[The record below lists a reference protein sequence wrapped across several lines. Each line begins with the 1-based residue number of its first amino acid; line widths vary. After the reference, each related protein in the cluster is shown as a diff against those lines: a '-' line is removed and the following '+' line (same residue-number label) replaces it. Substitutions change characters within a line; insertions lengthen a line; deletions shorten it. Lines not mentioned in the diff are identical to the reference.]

1 VFNRSTLK
9 APRSVEIRKS
19 ISNFAS
25 CVNRNYSVIISLPAW
40 TALLLNLPSKTV
52 SGGCGSTRSCITF
65 GEMRPRSPRSRR
77 ARQSPSIVLHVRDR
91 LDLGLPMRRANSSS
105 DLGAFSAMTRSSSQS
120 PSSTDSRMACGGV
133 RPSLP
138 SRRECTMQHAVRKVA
153 AAFGHAT
160 FRAAIGCGI
169 GAAVTAPLLG
179 VGCVPGAIIGGAAG
193 GTAGLASTPPPA
205 PQYASPYPPPPL
217 PSE

>member
-1 VFNRSTLK
+1 
-9 APRSVEIRKS
+9 VEIRKS
-19 ISNFAS
+19 ISNFLS
-25 CVNRNYSVIISLPAW
+25 CVNRNNSVIINLPAW

-52 SGGCGSTRSCITF
+52 SGRSDSTRSCITF
-65 GEMRPRSPRSRR
+65 GEMLPRSRR

-91 LDLGLPMRRANSSS
+91 LDLGLSMRRANSSS
-105 DLGAFSAMTRSSSQS
+105 DPGAFSAMTRSSSQS